1 MKLQG
6 KKEEVGC
13 RSGLHKDD
21 TLWFIASVA
30 GIADAATKH
39 CFETNRMPFLPSV
52 LFFTPF
58 LTGESFEL
66 RMLVMKYLFPILR
79 SREFSHS
86 FFFFFLAAISM
97 PSLFHPYPF
106 LLGLEKVR
114 FMECICTF
122 IIWQML
128 ILGGEI
134 NSFLVKI
141 NKLYRN

>member
-1 MKLQG
+1 LQG

-13 RSGLHKDD
+13 RSGLHKDV

-30 GIADAATKH
+30 G
-39 CFETNRMPFLPSV
+39 M
-52 LFFTPF
+52 LFFTHF

-79 SREFSHS
+79 SGEFSHS
-86 FFFFFLAAISM
+86 FFFFLAAISM
-97 PSLFHPYPF
+97 PGLFHPYPF

-128 ILGGEI
+128 MLGGEI